1 MKTLGKGS
9 LALHREVPGY
19 GGGLQAVQDEGRDSK
34 TQGAMKGESTPRG
47 VPSKPT
53 TLSPLFGMRLFD
65 SALLKR
71 DCLIKSV
78 ALCGLIERNVC
89 FPMVQFS

>member
-53 TLSPLFGMRLFD
+53 TLSPLSGF
-65 SALLKR
+65 R
-71 DCLIKSV
+71 DVIVEGGAAGEWLQI
-78 ALCGLIERNVC
+78 ATW
-89 FPMVQFS
+89 